1 MKKRTENLTHSLDLR
16 VKSHETLASIK
27 DRKLYEASFF
37 FQQKAVSLYSLHP
50 KYIAC
55 SCVQLKKTKRDSKRI
70 CLLSRFVT
78 YNEVKER
85 ERSGSGRV
93 RHFTGALHA
102 TRLKPPRFRSA
113 ASIAS
118 FTEGLNG
125 MIAFTACG

>member
-1 MKKRTENLTHSLDLR
+1 MRS
-16 VKSHETLASIK
+16 VK
-27 DRKLYEASFF
+27 
-37 FQQKAVSLYSLHP
+37 
-50 KYIAC
+50 
-55 SCVQLKKTKRDSKRI
+55 KKTKRDSKRI

-78 YNEVKER
+78 YNEVKEW

-102 TRLKPPRFRSA
+102 TRLKPPRFRTA

>member
-1 MKKRTENLTHSLDLR
+1 MRPL
-16 VKSHETLASIK
+16 
-27 DRKLYEASFF
+27 FF
-37 FQQKAVSLYSLHP
+37 FSAKGRFTLLLTPQIYSLFMR
-50 KYIAC
+50 
-55 SCVQLKKTKRDSKRI
+55 SVKKKQSAIVKGI
-70 CLLSRFVT
+70 CLPSRFVT

-113 ASIAS
+113 TSIAS